1 MRSKSPPTD
10 EQVATDM
17 IVHKS
22 LRLTDPDAAGSGL
35 ELAVPA
41 SINCQMHE
49 YQRDGVRFLFRQY
62 ARGVGGILADDMVCP
77 RYCQQF
83 VNYAVVGKSLHTS
96 KL

>member
-1 MRSKSPPTD
+1 MVETG
-10 EQVATDM
+10 
-17 IVHKS
+17 
-22 LRLTDPDAAGSGL
+22 PDAAGSGL

-77 RYCQQF
+77 TILL
-83 VNYAVVGKSLHTS
+83 AVCELCSSREMPAHTS
-96 KL
+96 